1 MSRSSSALL
10 AVVSIALL
18 AAACGGDSGT
28 SPSATTSSAPY
39 SQTDLRVGTGAEA
52 TAGRRAT
59 VHYTLWLY
67 DSSRTD
73 NKGSLVESSVGRQP
87 YVFTLGA
94 GGVIR
99 GWDQGV
105 VGMKVGGQRR
115 LVLPPEL
122 AYGASG
128 NPPAI
133 PRNATLVF
141 DIELLDVQ

>member
-52 TAGRRAT
+52 RAGRRAT

-67 DSSRTD
+67 DSSRAD

-87 YVFTLGA
+87 FPFTLGA